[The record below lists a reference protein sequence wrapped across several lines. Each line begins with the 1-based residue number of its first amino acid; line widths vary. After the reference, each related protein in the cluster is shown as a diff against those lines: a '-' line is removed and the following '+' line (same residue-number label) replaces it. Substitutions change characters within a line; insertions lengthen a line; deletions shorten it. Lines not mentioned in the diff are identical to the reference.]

1 MSHRDAAHEP
11 VRIPAPPNFPVAWEG
26 PDDERM
32 LWVQDRMHFPEP
44 VVPLEATLWD
54 VAYEGASRAMDAY
67 EMPIR
72 FKNRCMNTYL
82 YMAVAPAVPLDQM
95 EAQGKRA
102 EEKLGAAMGQ
112 LGERWGGEWLP
123 EIQSHLAWWDAFDL
137 RAAAMPDL
145 VTHLNETLGRSR
157 RLWDIHFLTVFPAYM
172 AMSLLDDLY
181 RDLFG
186 GDGAFAAYRL
196 LQGFNN
202 KTVESGH
209 ALWDLSRKALTSPGV
224 RQILEGQAAT
234 QVPAALEKTP
244 VGRAFLADLRAYL
257 KVYGL
262 RGDKWGLSL
271 PYWVEDPSPVIK
283 NLKDYIA
290 RPDHD
295 PKAEQAKLTAERD
308 RAIAQARE
316 RLKGYPQPVVGQFEF
331 LLKAAHQGVVLSEDH
346 GFWIDFASTYRVR
359 RVLMEFGR
367 RLAEAGTI
375 QQPDDVFYLT
385 LDELRESG
393 GDCNEL
399 SIRCRSRVAQRRSE
413 IERFRA
419 ISPPPALGTD
429 HGPPPDNAFNRTFL
443 AKFFGGPPQP
453 SEDPG
458 VLKGNAGSPG
468 KARGPAKVIRSLS
481 EAGKLQRG
489 DILVAETTAP
499 PWTPL
504 FATAAAIVTDTGGIL
519 SHCAVVAREYGIPAV
534 VGVGRATAVI
544 RDGQTLEV
552 DGDAGLVR
560 ISPA

>member
-1 MSHRDAAHEP
+1 
-11 VRIPAPPNFPVAWEG
+11 VAWEG
-26 PDDERM
+26 PDDEHM
-32 LWVQDRMHFPEP
+32 LWVQDRMHFPDP
-44 VVPLEATLWD
+44 VVPLEATFWD
-54 VAYEGASRAMDAY
+54 FFFEGANRATDAY
-67 EMPIR
+67 ELPVR
-72 FKNRCMNTYL
+72 FKNRRINTYF
-82 YMAVAPAVPLDQM
+82 YMAIAPAVPLDRM
-95 EAQGKRA
+95 EAQDRRA
-102 EEKLGAAMGQ
+102 EEKLGQAMGQ
-112 LGERWGGEWLP
+112 LGERWSKEWLP

-137 RAAAMPDL
+137 RGAATPDL
-145 VTHLNETLGRSR
+145 VAHLNETIGRSH
-157 RLWDIHFLTVFPAYM
+157 RLGEIHFLVVFPGYM
-172 AMSLLDDLY
+172 AMSLFDELY

-186 GDGAFAAYRL
+186 GDGAFDAYRL

-202 KTVESGH
+202 KTVEGGH
-209 ALWDLSRKALTSPGV
+209 ALWDLSRKALASPEV
-224 RQILEGQAAT
+224 RQILESHAAA
-234 QVPAALEKTP
+234 QIPAALEKTP
-244 VGRAFLADLRAYL
+244 AGRAFLADLRAYL
-257 KVYGL
+257 EVYGL

-271 PYWVEDPSPVIK
+271 PCWVEDPAPVIK
-283 NLKDYIA
+283 NLKDHIA

-295 PKAEQAKLTAERD
+295 PKAEQARLAAERD

-316 RLKGYPQPVVGQFEF
+316 RLKGYPQPVIGQFEF

-346 GFWIDFASTYRVR
+346 GFWIDFASPYRMR

-367 RLAEAGTI
+367 RLTEAGKI

-385 LDELRESG
+385 LDELREPG
-393 GDCNEL
+393 GDL
-399 SIRCRSRVAQRRSE
+399 RSRVAERRSE
-413 IERFRA
+413 VERWRA
-419 ISPPPALGTD
+419 FSPPPVLGTD

-468 KARGPAKVIRSLS
+468 RVRGPAKVIRSLS
-481 EAGKLQRG
+481 EADKLQRG

-519 SHCAVVAREYGIPAV
+519 SHCAVVAREYRIPAV
-534 VGVGRATAVI
+534 VGTGRATAVI

-560 ISPA
+560 IAPA

>member
-1 MSHRDAAHEP
+1 MSHRDAAPRHEP
-11 VRIPAPPNFPVAWEG
+11 ARIPAPPDFPVAWEG
-26 PDDERM
+26 PHDEHM
-32 LWVQDRMHFPEP
+32 LWVQDRMHNPDP
-44 VVPLEATLWD
+44 VLPLEEGIWLFIYDGFNRATE
-54 VAYEGASRAMDAY
+54 AYEL
-67 EMPIR
+67 PIR
-72 FKNRCMNTYL
+72 VSIRILNTYL
-82 YMAVAPAVPLDQM
+82 YMAIAPSVPLDQM

-112 LGERWGGEWLP
+112 LGERWNGEWLP

-137 RAAAMPDL
+137 RGATTPDL
-145 VTHLNETLGRSR
+145 VTHLNGTLHRSR

-209 ALWDLSRKALTSPGV
+209 ALWDLSRKALTSPEV
-224 RQILEGQAAT
+224 RQTLEGSAAAE
-234 QVPAALEKTP
+234 VPAALEETP
-244 VGRAFLADLRAYL
+244 AGRAFLADLRAYL
-257 KVYGL
+257 KAYGL

-271 PYWVEDPSPVIK
+271 PFWVEDPSPVIK

-295 PKAEQAKLTAERD
+295 PRAEQSKMAAERG

-346 GFWIDFASTYRVR
+346 GYWIDFASTYRVR
-359 RVLMEFGR
+359 KVLMEFGR
-367 RLAEAGTI
+367 RLAEAGAVR
-375 QQPDDVFYLT
+375 QPDDVFYLT
-385 LDELRESG
+385 LDELREPG
-393 GDCNEL
+393 GDL
-399 SIRCRSRVAQRRSE
+399 RPRVAERRSE
-413 IERFRA
+413 VERWRA
-419 ISPPPALGTD
+419 FSPPPVLGTD

-443 AKFFGGPPQP
+443 AKFFGGSPQP
-453 SEDPG
+453 LEDPG

-468 KARGPAKVIRSLS
+468 KVRGPAKVIRSLS
-481 EAGKLQRG
+481 EAGKLRRG

-519 SHCAVVAREYGIPAV
+519 SHCAVVAREYRIPAV
-534 VGVGRATAVI
+534 VGTGRATAVI

-560 ISPA
+560 IAPA